1 MNNFILFLED
11 IEQVSTELP
20 EEAENL
26 FKFICEKLHEIL
38 TTPLGQILGISALGG
53 VTLWMIIYAIWII
66 FKKFILEGKTSK
78 LLKLENEEL
87 RHENKTYKERLD
99 KLESKDAQREAD
111 IRTIYKFNRDVGYYT
126 HNSKLKEAAEFRYDP
141 IVADAVITPVE
152 QTTTYLVKRKRGK
165 KHRKHHNR
173 ENRIQKVKEVVESA
187 KEIAEEISKEV

>member
-1 MNNFILFLED
+1 MNNLILFLED

-26 FKFICEKLHEIL
+26 FKFIWEKLHEIL

-78 LLKLENEEL
+78 LLKEENKEL
-87 RHENKTYKERLD
+87 RKVNKALEERIE
-99 KLESKDAQREAD
+99 KLEENSAQRDAD
-111 IRTIYKFNRDVGYYT
+111 IRTIYKFNRDVAYYT
-126 HNSKLKEAAEFRYDP
+126 HNSNLKKAAEFRYEP
-141 IVADAVITPVE
+141 IVPAVIQPVAE

-165 KHRKHHNR
+165 KHRYHNR
-173 ENRIQKVKEVVESA
+173 ENRIQKVKEVAETA
-187 KEIAEEISKEV
+187 KEIVEEISKEV